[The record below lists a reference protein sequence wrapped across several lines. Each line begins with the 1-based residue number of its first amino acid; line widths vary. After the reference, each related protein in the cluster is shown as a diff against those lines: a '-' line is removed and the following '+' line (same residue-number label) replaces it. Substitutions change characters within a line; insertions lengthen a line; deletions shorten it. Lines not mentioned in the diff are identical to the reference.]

1 MVGRTGE
8 TMLLILE
15 GGGKGGGRREGKRHT
30 GGRRE
35 GERHWREEGSALQE
49 CTLVLQEGEGPEG
62 SRGARLVW
70 VDKERIV
77 VSGFNKLSE
86 QCRSPCA
93 CPPVLL
99 TIEGLETC
107 NMHTQLSMH
116 THTHTILHLHVH
128 NTHANTY
135 TTLMHTHTHT
145 HTTTPSSLSP
155 FNKFPPPPNRS
166 SLRTLSVYNTQDL
179 KQPLSVVGTNISPAT
194 LMPFYDPDTHL
205 LFLTGKVHPHIL
217 RTGRDGEEE

>member
-1 MVGRTGE
+1 MVSTWLLSAKTIASESMNPEHLVDLLRCEMVGRTGE

-145 HTTTPSSLSP
+145 PPRPHPFPHLTNSLP
-155 FNKFPPPPNRS
+155 HQ
-166 SLRTLSVYNTQDL
+166 TGAVCAHSVC
-179 KQPLSVVGTNISPAT
+179 I
-194 LMPFYDPDTHL
+194 THK
-205 LFLTGKVHPHIL
+205 T
-217 RTGRDGEEE
+217 